1 MLIADDYA
9 SLYDYNAW
17 ANGRMLASCREL
29 PPAEYSR
36 ELGGAWPSVADTLAH
51 LASATRAWHQRFQG
65 QSPER
70 LLTGADLPGFA
81 EAARML
87 GEADA
92 AVRKLVVE
100 TPAERRNDILTYRN
114 LRGETKKVV
123 YWAVFRHIV
132 NHASYHRGQVSSMVR
147 MLGHEP
153 KATDLVL
160 WGILNTPQE

>member
-1 MLIADDYA
+1 MLIADDDA

-17 ANGRMLASCREL
+17 ANGRTLAACREL
-29 PPAEYSR
+29 SAEEYGR
-36 ELGGAWPSVADTLAH
+36 ALGGGWSSVADTLAH
-51 LASATRAWHQRFQG
+51 LASATRAWHERFQG
-65 QSPER
+65 RSPEK
-70 LLTGADLPGFA
+70 LLTGADLPAFA
-81 EAARML
+81 DAARML

-123 YWAVFRHIV
+123 TWAVFRHIV
-132 NHASYHRGQVSSMVR
+132 NHASYHRGQISSMIR

-153 KATDLVL
+153 KATDFVL